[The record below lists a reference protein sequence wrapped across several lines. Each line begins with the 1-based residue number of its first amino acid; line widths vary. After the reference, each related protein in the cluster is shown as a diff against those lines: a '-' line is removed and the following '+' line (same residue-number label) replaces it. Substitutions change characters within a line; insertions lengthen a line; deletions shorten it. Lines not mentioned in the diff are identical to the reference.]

1 MVRVINDFPSKTTLL
16 PFDDDF
22 LLLLLVVG
30 RRPEVNDFPT
40 TFRRRR
46 PLAFESAFVVITG
59 FFFPGIFRLAP
70 SSSSSLVVV
79 LVAKKEKFRGTMEEN
94 EEDDGFSRARAFFDS
109 VVFGPKAS
117 SSAKDAGTFDR
128 IPFQHCSNL
137 RRLKKRRHRRR
148 LRALRRART
157 LQSIRDLTRRMH
169 RHTRRC
175 PDDMCTSRPRPT
187 RAQRGGRDDGL
198 TRVVR
203 QKRQDAY
210 DGHVRSRRET
220 TRENHGILHVRTER
234 RERRRGRDGKPHEIF
249 RRDRTET
256 VTTNAGF
263 FEVLN
268 EIETTRRTKRKRK
281 RRRRF

>member
-1 MVRVINDFPSKTTLL
+1 MRVNDFPSKTTLI
-16 PFDDDF
+16 PFDKNDDDF

-59 FFFPGIFRLAP
+59 FFSRIYLDWHHRVVIVGGGARRKKRKVSRDDGRERGRRRVFAR
-70 SSSSSLVVV
+70 SSL
-79 LVAKKEKFRGTMEEN
+79 LRLGRFRSKSIVGKRRGHLRSN
-94 EEDDGFSRARAFFDS
+94 S
-109 VVFGPKAS
+109 VPTLFKS
-117 SSAKDAGTFDR
+117 ETT
-128 IPFQHCSNL
+128 Q
-137 RRLKKRRHRRR
+137 KRRHRRR

-187 RAQRGGRDDGL
+187 RAQRGRRDDGL